1 MNNFIEELSNI
12 VKLPFNEISK
22 DFKIICVS
30 NKILYISNF
39 IKILD
44 YTNEKIIIKVKK
56 NQNVEVFGCDLC
68 IGQINKKEL
77 VIKGNIENLDFGVH
91 NEKNK

>member
-22 DFKIICVS
+22 DFKVICVS

-44 YTNEKIIIKVKK
+44 YTNEKIIIKVRK
-56 NQNVEVFGCDLC
+56 NQNIEICGNGLC

-77 VIKGNIENLDFGVH
+77 VIKGNIQILDFGVH